1 MSFSKMAEEI
11 DDINN
16 ILENDKNN
24 KNYDQEEMYVIKRS
38 GEKKKI
44 SFDKILN
51 RVKNLGKKENLN
63 VNYTSLVM
71 KVIDQLYNN
80 ISTTLIDELTA
91 QQCASLATTHPD
103 YGKLAGYIV
112 ISNNRKNT
120 LDSFYSV
127 IKTMSDFKDVNNIE
141 YSLVD
146 TKILNIVTE
155 NKYYFQNIID
165 FERDFLIDYFGFKTL
180 ERAYLFKIN
189 KKVIER
195 PQHMWLRVA
204 IGIHGDDLI
213 SIKETYDLMSQKY
226 FTHATPTLFN
236 ASTPRPQ
243 MSSCYLLGMEDDSI
257 EGIFNSLKECGQI
270 SKWSGGI
277 GLHIHNIR
285 SSGSHIRGTNGTSNG
300 IIPML
305 GVFNK
310 TARYIDQG
318 GKRNGSIA
326 IYLEPHHP
334 DIEEFL
340 DLRKNTGDDEL
351 RARDLFYALW
361 ISDLFMK
368 RVQNNEKW
376 SLFCPD
382 KCPNLR
388 KVYGDEF
395 EKLYIEYENNN
406 LYKKQVNAR
415 ELWVKILDAQMET
428 GTPYLLYKDHV
439 NRKSNQKNIGTIMSS
454 NLCTEIMEYSDDNET
469 AVCNLASIGLP
480 MFVKR
485 DKTFDYDKLFEVTK
499 VITNNLNKIIDR
511 NFYPNDKTRR
521 SNLKHRPIGIGVQ
534 GLADVFMMMDIAFTS
549 DIAKEINKNIFET
562 IYFGALTKSY
572 ELSRDRQEEMNY
584 LLVEYLQGNWT
595 FVNDNPE
602 CREYNIYNVTEASIA
617 LCVKTDNKINDLLD
631 KVRPIKA
638 EIDNLSDIDNLDNN
652 YLGCYSSFIGSPVS
666 KNILQFDMW
675 DNIELSK
682 ELNLDWNMLRENIKQ
697 YGIRNSLL
705 LAPMPT
711 ASTSQILGNNE
722 CFEPYTSNIYTRR
735 TLAGEFMIINKHL
748 IQEFI
753 NLGLWNENIKNNII
767 ANKGSIQ
774 YIEGLS
780 DHIKNKYK
788 IVWEIPMR
796 TLIDMSKD
804 RGAFI
809 CQSQS
814 LNLWMEDPDVKSLT
828 NMHFYSWKQGL
839 KTGIYYLRRKAKHD
853 AQQFTIEP
861 DKINKEQSLESKN
874 IEEGC
879 LMCSG

>member
-24 KNYDQEEMYVIKRS
+24 KNYDEEEMYVIKRS

-120 LDSFYSV
+120 FDSFYSV

-195 PQHMWLRVA
+195 PQHMWLRVS

-617 LCVKTDNKINDLLD
+617 LSVKTDNKINELLN
-631 KVRPIKA
+631 KLKPIKA

-652 YLGCYSSFIGSPVS
+652 YLGCYSSFIGSPIS

-682 ELNLDWNMLRENIKQ
+682 ELNLDWNTLRENIKQ